1 MRIMRWMPT
10 LPEISRLS
18 PAASTNTQAL
28 WQMEPSRTQM
38 VQPDSPMLSPA
49 TMAASTWPPLES
61 RSRMRRLIFIA
72 SATTASR
79 DTSAVNERLILPT

>member
-1 MRIMRWMPT
+1 IMRWMPT
-10 LPEISRLS
+10 LPDSRRLS

-49 TMAASTWPPLES
+49 TIADSTWPPLES
-61 RSRMRRLIFIA
+61 RSRMRLWIFSS
-72 SATTASR
+72 SATTANR
-79 DTSAVNERLILPT
+79 HIISAKPGLILPA